1 MHLTLTASQRQL
13 VPQVLTLNVLGQVEE
28 AGTLDVLLVRADTLT
43 ADIQITLPLRII
55 PTVFLEQLDQ
65 AEALRREFTIVVFNT
80 ALNINGN
87 YSH

>member
-1 MHLTLTASQRQL
+1 
-13 VPQVLTLNVLGQVEE
+13 VV
-28 AGTLDVLLVRADTLT
+28 
-43 ADIQITLPLRII
+43 IQTTLPLRII

>member
-13 VPQVLTLNVLGQVEE
+13 VLQVLIQCAQVLVEVV
-28 AGTLDVLLVRADTLT
+28 GTLAVLWVRVGTLQVV
-43 ADIQITLPLRII
+43 IQTTHQHLIT